1 MRDDMQVTKDEF
13 QILKDKVQDLEEG
26 LHATNERISAL
37 ALTLVNETNRNIQLL
52 AENQINIAGKINKS
66 VRIQDKS
73 ILNEVQISGL
83 KMRVDRLERE
93 MAELKARTA

>member
-1 MRDDMQVTKDEF
+1 MQVTKDEF